1 MAQFN
6 ETASIVPI
14 TVFGNKGDIAFFPT
28 GTLTSSFTP
37 EEIDYAQRSTASFV
51 IAHDTASK
59 ALQFIIPSE
68 SAGQPNDVIGFHFTS
83 SGANPRVG
91 IGTTTPLTVFDFKDV
106 EDSSA
111 GTELLLRSSRT
122 TEGAQ
127 AGDSAG
133 IITFAIDSA
142 SFNNLKISGSIATI
156 EAVVAD
162 VDETGVTGDL
172 ILSTANVKSENPIQR
187 VKIGINTEVTGALKV
202 SSTIT
207 GSSINGG
214 DATLTGFLSA
224 DSLCIGTEINPGSN
238 NLKVEGN
245 ATIDNNTTLGSSP
258 GNTTTVSGSLKVEG
272 TSVIVSGIGNSSATD
287 NVAVIDNGNLR
298 SASVDDK
305 IFANPNTLVSRN
317 PIGASNTHIPFYTTD
332 TTILTSSISL
342 TFNPST
348 PTLGAPGF
356 IATADLFAASAR
368 ISATNI
374 FTTNL
379 TASIVSASDNII
391 TNTLTASSALVENT
405 LQFQTQSAPPT
416 AVAGTLYL
424 DSNYDLYIAQ

>member
-162 VDETGVTGDL
+162 VD
-172 ILSTANVKSENPIQR
+172 
-187 VKIGINTEVTGALKV
+187 
-202 SSTIT
+202 
-207 GSSINGG
+207 
-214 DATLTGFLSA
+214 
-224 DSLCIGTEINPGSN
+224 
-238 NLKVEGN
+238 
-245 ATIDNNTTLGSSP
+245 
-258 GNTTTVSGSLKVEG
+258 
-272 TSVIVSGIGNSSATD
+272 
-287 NVAVIDNGNLR
+287 
-298 SASVDDK
+298 
-305 IFANPNTLVSRN
+305 
-317 PIGASNTHIPFYTTD
+317 
-332 TTILTSSISL
+332 
-342 TFNPST
+342 
-348 PTLGAPGF
+348 
-356 IATADLFAASAR
+356 
-368 ISATNI
+368 
-374 FTTNL
+374 
-379 TASIVSASDNII
+379 
-391 TNTLTASSALVENT
+391 
-405 LQFQTQSAPPT
+405 
-416 AVAGTLYL
+416 
-424 DSNYDLYIAQ
+424 